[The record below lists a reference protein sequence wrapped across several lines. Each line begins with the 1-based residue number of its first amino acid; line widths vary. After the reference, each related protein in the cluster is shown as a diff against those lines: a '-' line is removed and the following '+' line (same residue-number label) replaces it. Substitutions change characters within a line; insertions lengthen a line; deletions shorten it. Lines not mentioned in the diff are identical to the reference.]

1 MTLKKNILNVFL
13 VIMMVL
19 CLTSCKS
26 SKLMIEEININ
37 QLEKLIENKEDFIL
51 QISLE
56 QCPYCLEL
64 RSIEED
70 LVTENSITIYEYTVK
85 TKNDMYLV
93 EGTYSFKYGEGASF
107 DSFFSIEL
115 KQNKDSYFVTKFNE

>member
-37 QLEKLIENKEDFIL
+37 QLEKLIENKDYTEVETMPKLSLKYRRYRGFHL
-51 QISLE
+51 NIS
-56 QCPYCLEL
+56 
-64 RSIEED
+64 
-70 LVTENSITIYEYTVK
+70 
-85 TKNDMYLV
+85 
-93 EGTYSFKYGEGASF
+93 A
-107 DSFFSIEL
+107 
-115 KQNKDSYFVTKFNE
+115 

>member
-56 QCPYCLEL
+56 QCPY
-64 RSIEED
+64 S
-70 LVTENSITIYEYTVK
+70 TEGKRIISMN
-85 TKNDMYLV
+85 ML
-93 EGTYSFKYGEGASF
+93 
-107 DSFFSIEL
+107 
-115 KQNKDSYFVTKFNE
+115 

>member
-37 QLEKLIENKEDFIL
+37 QLEKLIENKEDFKINNYAYMM
-51 QISLE
+51 QQSQTYFHYVISL
-56 QCPYCLEL
+56 
-64 RSIEED
+64 
-70 LVTENSITIYEYTVK
+70 
-85 TKNDMYLV
+85 
-93 EGTYSFKYGEGASF
+93 
-107 DSFFSIEL
+107 
-115 KQNKDSYFVTKFNE
+115 

>member
-37 QLEKLIENKEDFIL
+37 QLEKLIENKEDFIQCHL
-51 QISLE
+51 VKRYLTFMSL
-56 QCPYCLEL
+56 
-64 RSIEED
+64 
-70 LVTENSITIYEYTVK
+70 
-85 TKNDMYLV
+85 
-93 EGTYSFKYGEGASF
+93 TYK
-107 DSFFSIEL
+107 
-115 KQNKDSYFVTKFNE
+115 

>member
-37 QLEKLIENKEDFIL
+37 QLEKLIENVSTHL
-51 QISLE
+51 
-56 QCPYCLEL
+56 
-64 RSIEED
+64 
-70 LVTENSITIYEYTVK
+70 ITPR
-85 TKNDMYLV
+85 
-93 EGTYSFKYGEGASF
+93 
-107 DSFFSIEL
+107 
-115 KQNKDSYFVTKFNE
+115 KFQVL

>member
-37 QLEKLIENKEDFIL
+37 QLEQLIENKEDFIL

-56 QCPYCLEL
+56 
-64 RSIEED
+64 
-70 LVTENSITIYEYTVK
+70 
-85 TKNDMYLV
+85 
-93 EGTYSFKYGEGASF
+93 
-107 DSFFSIEL
+107 
-115 KQNKDSYFVTKFNE
+115 